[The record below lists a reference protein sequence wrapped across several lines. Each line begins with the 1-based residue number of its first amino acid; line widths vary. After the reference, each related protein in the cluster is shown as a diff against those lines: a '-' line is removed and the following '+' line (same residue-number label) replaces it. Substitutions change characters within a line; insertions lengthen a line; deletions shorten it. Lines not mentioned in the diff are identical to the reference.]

1 MNAKERMKKS
11 EVSGLPPQ
19 ALSGGQESGVKKTRL
34 FLLLTLHL
42 SLFTVFG

>member
-19 ALSGGQESGVKKTRL
+19 ALSGGQKSEGFYSG
-34 FLLLTLHL
+34 F
-42 SLFTVFG
+42 